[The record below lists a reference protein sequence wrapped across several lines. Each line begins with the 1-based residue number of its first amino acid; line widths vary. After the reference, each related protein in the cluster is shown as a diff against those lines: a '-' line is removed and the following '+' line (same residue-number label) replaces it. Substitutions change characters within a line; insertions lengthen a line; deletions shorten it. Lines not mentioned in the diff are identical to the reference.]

1 MQLDQMNYE
10 QSKAHWGGLASKFLV
25 GKTIKLVRYMND
37 DELDDMGWDTANLV
51 IFFTDG
57 SHIFASMDDE
67 GNDSGVLLSNT
78 VATFKAGFEF
88 AQRWIPVTEDIPD
101 ENYKGYVNFKIGD
114 YVSCKKVDSQIEF
127 LNLIDVYGFTHWR
140 PIEYK

>member
-37 DELDDMGWDTANLV
+37 EELDSMGWDTANLV

-67 GNDSGVLLSNT
+67 GNDSGVLFTSDPDI
-78 VATFKAGFEF
+78 EC
-88 AQRWIPVTEDIPD
+88 IPSIR
-101 ENYKGYVNFKIGD
+101 NYDKPY
-114 YVSCKKVDSQIEF
+114 EE
-127 LNLIDVYGFTHWR
+127 R
-140 PIEYK
+140 A

>member
-1 MQLDQMNYE
+1 M
-10 QSKAHWGGLASKFLV
+10 
-25 GKTIKLVRYMND
+25 KTIEQASLENSKLHYCNAFS
-37 DELDDMGWDTANLV
+37 DELHKDADMDFRA
-51 IFFTDG
+51 
-57 SHIFASMDDE
+57 
-67 GNDSGVLLSNT
+67 GV
-78 VATFKAGFEF
+78 EF

-101 ENYKGYVNFKIGD
+101 ENYKGYVNFKIGN

>member
-1 MQLDQMNYE
+1 MQLDKMNYE

-37 DELDDMGWDTANLV
+37 EELDSMGWDTANLV

-67 GNDSGVLLSNT
+67 GNDSGVLFTSDPNI
-78 VATFKAGFEF
+78 EC
-88 AQRWIPVTEDIPD
+88 IPSIR
-101 ENYKGYVNFKIGD
+101 NYDKPY
-114 YVSCKKVDSQIEF
+114 EE
-127 LNLIDVYGFTHWR
+127 R
-140 PIEYK
+140 A